1 MNKATTP
8 KTIVGIEPD
17 GPFVRLALRAGD
29 TELIATLDPR
39 RAALLAARLS
49 YAIGEALLAT
59 EQIRGALAG
68 AQADT
73 LLYHRRHD
81 VEAKNLAAPAIDAA
95 AALEMA
101 GAVLSRAA
109 APDNRQTGAR

>member
-1 MNKATTP
+1 MNKHTP
-8 KTIVGIEPD
+8 QTIVGIEPD

-49 YAIGEALLAT
+49 YAIGESIVAA

-68 AQADT
+68 AQSDT
-73 LLYHRRHD
+73 LLYHAPRGD
-81 VEAKNLAAPAIDAA
+81 VEAENVNAPASAA
-95 AALEMA
+95 AAAMEMA

-109 APDNRQTGAR
+109 APDKPHVGGR

>member
-1 MNKATTP
+1 MAQQNTP
-8 KTIVGIEPD
+8 QTIVGIEPD

-39 RAALLAARLS
+39 RTALLAARLS
-49 YAIGEALLAT
+49 YAIGEAILAA
-59 EQIRGALAG
+59 EQIGKALAG

-81 VEAKNLAAPAIDAA
+81 VENLAAPAIDAA
-95 AALEMA
+95 AALELA

-109 APDNRQTGAR
+109 AHDNRQTGAR

>member
-1 MNKATTP
+1 MNKHTP

-29 TELIATLDPR
+29 AELIATLDPR

-49 YAIGEALLAT
+49 YAIGEAVLAA
-59 EQIRGALAG
+59 EQIRGALAD
-68 AQADT
+68 AQSDT
-73 LLYHRRHD
+73 LFYRARHGD